1 MEKNIIVY
9 CFIALLSSLFSIV
22 MYLIMKYKSSDGSKK
37 SKKIVKRTF
46 LFVILMN
53 ITSIFVYVFSI
64 YYIVKSELGLE
75 GILKGLL

>member
-9 CFIALLSSLFSIV
+9 CFIALLSSLFSII
-22 MYLIMKYKSSDGSKK
+22 MYLIMKYKSSDG

-64 YYIVKSELGLE
+64 YYIVESELGLD